1 MIYSLSLS
9 LETFPC
15 SNLLHWDYVNTYATK
30 VLGKTEDACF
40 TYRNGFSQIIFKKGV
55 LKNFASFS
63 EKELLWS
70 LFLINLQAWKPAT
83 LLKRDYNTISFFEF
97 CEIFKNTN
105 FTEQL
110 GWQLL
115 SSFCNLFPASAS
127 ILYSPE
133 NIKIPLV
140 FYFFQWIE
148 NENIGQKWA
157 NQMLSETNV

>member
-1 MIYSLSLS
+1 MINSQSLS
-9 LETFPC
+9 LETFPR
-15 SNLLHWDYVNTYATK
+15 SNLLQWDYVNTYATK

-40 TYRNGFSQIIFKKGV
+40 TYRNSFSQTFFKIDV
-55 LKNFASFS
+55 FKNSASFS
-63 EKELLWS
+63 EKELFWS
-70 LFLINLQAWKPAT
+70 LFLINLPAWKPAT
-83 LLKRDYNTISFFEF
+83 LLKRDSNTIVFFEL
-97 CEIFKNTN
+97 CEIFKNTI

-110 GWQLL
+110 RWQLL
-115 SSFCNLFPASAS
+115 SSFYNLFPASAS

-148 NENIGQKWA
+148 NENIGQKWV